1 MFIFKQALFLRF
13 NGPRDERAP
22 RQPAPTRRRQVFGHA
37 ALAQEALAG
46 PVGRQKADAA
56 RHRFPRMAEV
66 DRASIHDD
74 FAGRI
79 GHGAENG
86 PGQFGNTGA
95 DLAVDADDLARRDID
110 GDIAETFRGEAVDG
124 NQFAAGLFRIGIVIV
139 IATMNSTGTPAL
151 FMHAADAIHG
161 DLGMIQ
167 PDDVVIIISK
177 SGESPEIKALLPFVK
192 NFGNKVIAICGNKDA
207 YLSTHADH
215 FINTTVDAE
224 ACPNNLAP
232 TTSTTAQLVM
242 GDALAVSLLQ
252 LKGFTDRDFA
262 KFHPGGA
269 LGKRL
274 YLTVRDLSSR
284 NAMPRVEAS
293 ASLREIIIE
302 ISGKFLG
309 ATAVME
315 NDTLIGVITDGDLRR
330 MLENNADP
338 TGLKAKEICTLN
350 PKSIEESELAV
361 QALELMRQHDITQ
374 LIVTRSGKY
383 AGMVHIHDL
392 VREGLI

>member
-1 MFIFKQALFLRF
+1 MLPSPEKISGYAIHTIQS
-13 NGPRDERAP
+13 EI
-22 RQPAPTRRRQVFGHA
+22 A
-37 ALAQEALAG
+37 ALQRMSDFINGDFVKAVTLMHATKGRVVITGIGKSAIIAQ
-46 PVGRQKADAA
+46 K
-56 RHRFPRMAEV
+56 
-66 DRASIHDD
+66 
-74 FAGRI
+74 
-79 GHGAENG
+79 
-86 PGQFGNTGA
+86 
-95 DLAVDADDLARRDID
+95 
-110 GDIAETFRGEAVDG
+110 
-124 NQFAAGLFRIGIVIV
+124 IV
-139 IATMNSTGTPAL
+139 ATMNSTGTPAL

-167 PDDVVIIISK
+167 SDDVVIIISK

-192 NFGNKVIAICGNKDA
+192 NFGNKVVAICGNESS
-207 YLSTHADH
+207 YLALHADY

-232 TTSTTAQLVM
+232 TTSTTAQMVM

-262 KFHPGGA
+262 RFHPGGA

-274 YLTVRDLSSR
+274 YLTVHDLSSR
-284 NAMPRVEAS
+284 NAQPRVDAE
-293 ASLREIIIE
+293 ASLREIIVE

-315 NDTLIGVITDGDLRR
+315 SGELIGVITDGDLRR
-330 MLENNADP
+330 MLENS
-338 TGLKAKEICTLN
+338 TEISLLKARDICTRD
-350 PKSIEESELAV
+350 PKSIEDSELAV

-374 LIVTRSGKY
+374 LIVTHNGDY
-383 AGMVHIHDL
+383 AGMVHLHDL